1 MWMGLGDAERKV
13 ASRFLRREKNAN
25 EISRAGL
32 AKYRASGH
40 TLLCKFE
47 FVEKEGNLEFQCLS
61 HVSHVS
67 GAQLTT

>member
-1 MWMGLGDAERKV
+1 MWMGLGDAEWKV

-47 FVEKEGNLEFQCLS
+47 FVKKEGN
-61 HVSHVS
+61 
-67 GAQLTT
+67 